1 MTVPVIRPV
10 KPSDAAAIAAIYR
23 AAVLA
28 DTATFET
35 DPPNE
40 SEMAARMAAITAAG
54 HPFLVGEVDEVIA
67 GYAYASTFRPRAA
80 FALTLEDSVYVAPHA
95 QRQGLGRLL
104 LASLI
109 EAASAGGFHQMVA
122 VIGDSQTK
130 AASIALHAA
139 AGFRTMGSLEA
150 VGRKHDQWLDIV
162 FMQRGLG
169 EQRLSPS

>member
-1 MTVPVIRPV
+1 MPAPRIRPV
-10 KPSDAAAIAAIYR
+10 RSADAAAIAAIY
-23 AAVLA
+23 AQAVLE
-28 DTATFET
+28 DTATFEMDAPDT
-35 DPPNE
+35 AV
-40 SEMAARMAAITAAG
+40 MAARIAAITLAG
-54 HPFLVGEVDEVIA
+54 HPYLVAEVEGVIV

-104 LASLI
+104 LESLI

-130 AASIALHAA
+130 AASITLHAA

-162 FMQRGLG
+162 FMQRTL
-169 EQRLSPS
+169 R